1 MNAEEFLKQIEDK
14 LFSVEFAPE
23 TMNQGVVET
32 YGDGIAKVTGLSKAG
47 FGEEVEFEDKT
58 KGVILN
64 LDEDYAYIVLL
75 SESEEIK
82 TGMKV
87 ISTGKVLGVNVSD
100 NLIGRVMDPLLNPLD
115 GTDIVLSDKIYPM
128 EKIAPGVVNRRPVDR
143 PIKTGIKAI
152 DALIPI
158 GRGQRELIIGD
169 RNTGKS
175 AIALDTILNQK
186 KRDLGLKRVVCIY
199 CAIGQKRGKI
209 AKLVA
214 RLEEEGA
221 MAYSIVIVAGASDHV
236 GLQYIAPFTAC
247 AIGEYFMDKGE
258 DVLVVYD
265 DLTKHAWAYRQLSL
279 LLKRPAGREAYPG
292 DIFYLHSRL
301 LERAS
306 KMSEEFGGGSLTAL
320 PIIETQANDLSSYIP
335 TNVISI
341 TDGQIYLEADLFNSG
356 LRPAINSGLSVSRV
370 GGSAQ
375 SKSMKQLAGPLRLEL
390 AQFRE
395 LQAFMQFGS
404 DLDEATVKRIERGKR
419 ITETLKQPQ
428 YKLYD
433 EVSEIISIFAA
444 SNGYFDDVPVAMVGK
459 AEGELIEFIKAH
471 KKDIIER
478 LNTGN
483 KIDDALSGELKKAI
497 EEFKFTFVAEQEKE
511 QSV

>member
-1 MNAEEFLKQIEDK
+1 MKAENFLKQIEDK

-23 TMNQGVVET
+23 MMNQGVVEY
-32 YGDGIAKVTGLSKAG
+32 YGDGIVKATGLSKAG

-64 LDEDYAYIVLL
+64 LDEDFAYIVLL

-87 ISTGKVLGVNVSD
+87 FSTGKMLGINVSD
-100 NLIGRVMDPLLNPLD
+100 SLIGRIIDPLQNPLD
-115 GTDIVLSDKIYPM
+115 GTDLVLSDKIYPL
-128 EKIAPGVVNRRPVDR
+128 EKIAPDVIMRRPVDK

-152 DALIPI
+152 DTLIPI

-169 RNTGKS
+169 RNTGKT
-175 AIALDTILNQK
+175 AIAIDTILNQK
-186 KRDLGLKRVVCIY
+186 KLDLGLRRVICIY
-199 CAIGQKRGKI
+199 CAIGQKRSKTAKII
-209 AKLVA
+209 AK
-214 RLEEEGA
+214 LEEEGA
-221 MAYSIVIVAGASDHV
+221 LDYTIVISASASDNV

-258 DVLVVYD
+258 DVLVIFD

-279 LLKRPAGREAYPG
+279 LLRRPAGREAYPG

-301 LERAS
+301 LERAARIS
-306 KMSEEFGGGSLTAL
+306 DKFGGGSLTAL
-320 PIIETQANDLSSYIP
+320 PIIETQANDVSAYIP

-370 GGSAQ
+370 GGAAQ
-375 SKSMKQLAGPLRLEL
+375 SKPMKQLAGPLRLEL
-390 AQFRE
+390 SQFRE
-395 LQAFMQFGS
+395 LQAFVQFGS
-404 DLDEATVKRIERGKR
+404 DLDKATIQRIERGKR
-419 ITETLKQPQ
+419 IVETLKQPQ

-433 EVSEIISIFAA
+433 EVSQILSIFAA
-444 SNGYFDDVPVAMVGK
+444 TNGHFDDIPLNQVGR
-459 AEGELIEFIKAH
+459 AEEKLIEYIKAH
-471 KKDIIER
+471 KKGIVEK
-478 LNTGN
+478 LSTGN
-483 KIDDALSGELKKAI
+483 KIDEALSQEINKVIG
-497 EEFKFTFVAEQEKE
+497 EFKFSFDIEEEKE
-511 QSV
+511 SSV